1 MVRIVSNKL
10 ICILLMVIIIINT
23 IIPSVC
29 YGDLKSA
36 QNLALE
42 YYRLKYSQDYNLETD
57 EETGEEQKRYNKGIL
72 AEVTQYTNLKVEDLP
87 DNQGLKEVF
96 DNSTSIL
103 YDFGNMLKELE
114 AVGYDYTLLSG
125 EALNLFNIVTN
136 NEAINGYMFCSDMM
150 NEILGNY
157 GPNLFSHLV
166 FLRMM
171 VDEGNDIFQNDR
183 FTINDDVTFETT
195 IEYLSSMGNSFV
207 DAHNGYVKE
216 YYDIEDTQNIDDN
229 GMIKTDNAPLKNDD
243 KEQTEGKLE
252 QNRDELWDGIRD
264 ENDGQGG
271 IGELILGFLD
281 YSIGL
286 LIYIPKIIIL
296 SLPLLIQSIL
306 SLFVSGGQEEW
317 AWVSIEQIL
326 FNRLTITS
334 INFFSS
340 ETVSG
345 QMLGDNIVSEI
356 RGFIGNWYYAFR
368 NLVIV
373 LYLCIL
379 IYIGI
384 RMATSSLADDK
395 AKYKAM
401 LKNWGVG
408 LGLTV
413 ILHYIIIIIIQAN
426 NMLVSTI
433 SPREVNDNAL
443 MKDLFD
449 QIFWLSFT
457 TSFGSLILYA
467 ILVILTFI
475 FFIMYLRRM
484 ITVSFLVIVAPL
496 ITLTYPIDKAGDG
509 RSQILNNWMR
519 EFISDVLIQFFHCV
533 IYVVFVQTSMEVL
546 AASDGSLN
554 FAAIT
559 LAIVCTCSIFFA
571 EKILKKLFGLDRGGT
586 TFLQNVAMGALIGKI
601 YNNVKAIKGSK
612 NDKQEVDV
620 PDTLPNGD
628 DTANAAQ
635 YAEWKTFQNIRQ
647 SRLSKRL
654 EHEFGASPDQSDN
667 SNSNN
672 KKKPKRTIK
681 GAKKVGEFLDKVAQY
696 QVPGY
701 KAIKNRIQTRPKL
714 RTKDIQKLFEIAS
727 KTYIEEGMT
736 KEQFLLRM
744 QALKNTDIENLKNRS
759 DIDMKFIMNSLLTKY
774 SNAGRINPE
783 KFLDKS
789 IDKVANEHK
798 WK

>member
-23 IIPSVC
+23 IMPSVC
-29 YGDLKSA
+29 YGDFESA
-36 QNLALE
+36 QGLALE
-42 YYRLKYSQDYNLETD
+42 YYRLKYSQDYNMESD

-114 AVGYDYTLLSG
+114 EVGYDYTLLSG

-207 DAHNGYVKE
+207 DVHNDYVKE

-384 RMATSSLADDK
+384 RMAISSVADEK

-401 LKNWGVG
+401 LKNWVVG

-426 NMLVSTI
+426 NLLVSTI

-509 RSQILNNWMR
+509 KSQILNNWMR

-546 AASDGSLN
+546 AASNGSLN

-612 NDKQEVDV
+612 NDKQEIDV
-620 PDTLPNGD
+620 PDVMPDGEDTLDAASQLNNSML
-628 DTANAAQ
+628 NAKLEHQFGEDKEQDKETSQGNNTSPKKKGVIQKGVIAYGKGLDALAQ
-635 YAEWKTFQNIRQ
+635 YT
-647 SRLSKRL
+647 
-654 EHEFGASPDQSDN
+654 
-667 SNSNN
+667 
-672 KKKPKRTIK
+672 
-681 GAKKVGEFLDKVAQY
+681 
-696 QVPGY
+696 VPGY
-701 KAIKNRIQTRPKL
+701 RAIKKSIKTKYNLK
-714 RTKDIQKLFEIAS
+714 TKDVQKLFEIALERY
-727 KTYIEEGMT
+727 TQNDENMT

-744 QALKNTDIENLKNRS
+744 QALKNTDIENTTNYS
-759 DIDMKFIMNSLLTKY
+759 DFNMKIWMNKLVDSY
-774 SNAGRINPE
+774 SNAGKINPQVL
-783 KFLDKS
+783 LDKS
-789 IDKVANEHK
+789 IDKFANK
-798 WK
+798 NFSK